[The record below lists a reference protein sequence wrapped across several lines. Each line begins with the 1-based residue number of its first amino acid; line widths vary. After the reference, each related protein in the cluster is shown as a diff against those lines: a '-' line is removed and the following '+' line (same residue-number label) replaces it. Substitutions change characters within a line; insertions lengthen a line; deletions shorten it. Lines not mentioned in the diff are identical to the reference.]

1 MDMGLRWG
9 IIGAGSLARR
19 RAMPAVRKAR
29 NASLRAL
36 MVRDLDRARAL
47 AEEYRAERYYGDVD
61 DLLRDR
67 EIDAVHV
74 ATPVYVHCE
83 HAIKAAEHG
92 KHVLCEKPMA
102 MNAEEARRILDACA
116 ANAVHLQICFVLRF
130 WSHYRRIKALIESGA
145 LGRVVTA
152 RAQLVKRMQRSPG
165 AWRTDPARA
174 GGGALMDTGAHCLD
188 LLRYLVGEIEEVACF
203 GSSAVFG
210 WEVEDSATGL
220 VRFESG
226 ARGTFDVS
234 FGVPHSESLL
244 EVYGTEGCAL
254 VGKSFKIYRADTV
267 QEEDVQEEDLYLALI
282 EHFGRCVETGEIP
295 IATGEDGLRNMELIE
310 MAYEK

>member
-1 MDMGLRWG
+1 MGLRWG

-19 RAMPAVRKAR
+19 RSMPAIHKAR
-29 NASLRAL
+29 NASLEAL

-47 AEEYRAERYYGDVD
+47 AEEYRAERYYADAD
-61 DLLRDR
+61 DLLRDS

-74 ATPVYVHCE
+74 ATPVHAHCE
-83 HAIKAAEHG
+83 HAVKAAERG

-102 MNAEEARRILDACA
+102 MNTGEARRILDACA

-130 WSHYRRIKALIESGA
+130 RSYYRRIKALIESGA
-145 LGRVVTA
+145 LGQIVTA
-152 RAQLVKRMQRSPG
+152 RAQLVKRMERLPG
-165 AWRTDPARA
+165 AWRTDPVKA

-188 LLRYLVGEIEEVACF
+188 LLRYLVGEITEVAYF

-220 VRFESG
+220 VRFEND

-234 FGVPHSESLL
+234 FSVPHSESLL

-254 VGKSFKIYRADTV
+254 VGKSFKVYRSDTV
-267 QEEDVQEEDLYLALI
+267 QEEEIQEEDLYLALI
-282 EHFGRCVETGEIP
+282 EHFGRCVEADEVP

-310 MAYEK
+310 MAYRR